1 MKEITNPTTSKVNK
15 SNDALPTHID
25 DNKKM
30 VHDDNIKK
38 MIHDDNIKKMIND
51 VNNKKMIHDVKSL
64 VNSFTVED
72 ISKKTI
78 SHIRFHITPN
88 NPEDN
93 CIIIQYGGEKSML
106 DALGDQ

>member
-30 VHDDNIKK
+30 V
-38 MIHDDNIKKMIND
+38 HDDNIKKMIND